1 MNTQNKYN
9 KSYSYFIL
17 KNKKNYEYEE
27 GFYYNDIKN
36 LIQEIHY
43 SLENDEITNI
53 TIFLKENVE
62 QLLKELFTKQG
73 NAARQKIDTNTLTLE
88 TIYIDNY
95 ATRYEYNKEIK
106 NILDKHTQGKIF
118 NYLKTKQSIEEQ
130 IKTSI
135 QNNNTE
141 LTFKYYKDLQN
152 LKIPSLDNQKNLSTI
167 QYTVKEFKDIPNQ
180 IDPQTK
186 RITIK
191 E

>member
-27 GFYYNDIKN
+27 GFYYEDIKN

-43 SLENDEITNI
+43 SLKNDEIKHI

-88 TIYIDNY
+88 
-95 ATRYEYNKEIK
+95 
-106 NILDKHTQGKIF
+106 IL
-118 NYLKTKQSIEEQ
+118 Y
-130 IKTSI
+130 I
-135 QNNNTE
+135 QN
-141 LTFKYYKDLQN
+141 
-152 LKIPSLDNQKNLSTI
+152 
-167 QYTVKEFKDIPNQ
+167 
-180 IDPQTK
+180 
-186 RITIK
+186 
-191 E
+191 